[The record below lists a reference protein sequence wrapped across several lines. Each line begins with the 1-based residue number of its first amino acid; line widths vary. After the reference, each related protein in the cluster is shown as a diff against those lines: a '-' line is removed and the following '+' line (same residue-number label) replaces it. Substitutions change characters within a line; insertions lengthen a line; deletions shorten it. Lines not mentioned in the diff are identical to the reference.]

1 MEKCNNILRFIRE
14 KDVERGAFFSEPVDP
29 VALGIPT
36 YYQVITEPMDL
47 RTLHRKMEAE
57 EVTAPDEFGRLCRLV
72 FENAMTFNVDPT
84 HSVHQAARNLLILF
98 NQKYRDVERMITT
111 LRRLQTG
118 SDAKKKE
125 GKDGKKR
132 RRGTEDFKSP
142 KQQRLDEA
150 QDMAAANASAMSALV
165 AAVPGNAAS
174 AAVTRNE
181 FNLMLHMI
189 QQLQQ
194 QVVQTYTVLADTL
207 SDDIDMTQAYAS
219 QDMLASSAAAY
230 PPADYLPPPVVP
242 DKKKPVA
249 KKPVAKPVEKPVVVE
264 DDYRPLTL
272 QEQELLTETINELP
286 ADHLHGVIQ
295 IIREAAKLT
304 GEEDEIDLEIDQLDT
319 ATQRKLLQH
328 VSKVSHWK
336 RSWIFIIC
344 MFWISIH

>member
-1 MEKCNNILRFIRE
+1 
-14 KDVERGAFFSEPVDP
+14 
-29 VALGIPT
+29 
-36 YYQVITEPMDL
+36 
-47 RTLHRKMEAE
+47 
-57 EVTAPDEFGRLCRLV
+57 
-72 FENAMTFNVDPT
+72 MTFNVDPT

-132 RRGTEDFKSP
+132 RRGTEDLKSP

-150 QDMAAANASAMSALV
+150 QEMAASNASAMSALV
-165 AAVPGNAAS
+165 AAVPGNVAS
-174 AAVTRNE
+174 TVVTRNE

-194 QVVQTYTVLADTL
+194 QVVQTYTVLAETL
-207 SDDIDMTQAYAS
+207 SDDVEMGQAYSS
-219 QDMLASSAAAY
+219 QDMLAPAAAY
-230 PPADYLPPPVVP
+230 PSDDFLPPPVVP
-242 DKKKPVA
+242 DKKKPVP
-249 KKPVAKPVEKPVVVE
+249 KKVAAKPVEKPAVVE
-264 DDYRPLTL
+264 DDFIPLTL
-272 QEQELLTETINELP
+272 QEQELLTETINEMS

-319 ATQRKLLQH
+319 ATQRKLLRH
-328 VSKVSHWK
+328 VSKVSHRK

-344 MFWISIH
+344 MFWISLH